1 MVLIPKSILEQ
12 IGGNHA
18 NLCKLLENYKHF
30 FLFFSEYKTRWFVA
44 ILEILKWFAGHQIRN
59 VAVYMYTSSQ
69 CKKTVVI
76 CWCTKLV
83 PFGGTSPQ
91 IPKWF
96 IKMLLFFFMIC
107 LSWLLEEY
115 FCLNLGNS

>member
-12 IGGNHA
+12 IGENHA
-18 NLCKLLENYKHF
+18 SAS
-30 FLFFSEYKTRWFVA
+30 FLKIINISSFLFSEYKTRWFVA